1 MARITGHKIVD
12 KWQLVVNMDGLQYQG
27 NNGMRFNLYI
37 AGYYDDPISTADSD
51 NNGGEANVIFNI
63 TRVSPGWTQFVVKRV
78 MFGTGNEY
86 PVGYP
91 FDEFVPEKN
100 TPTPPPDPTPRT
112 QPMTAYII
120 DEISFATDRSVTVSF
135 RVNGYGSISMYSETW
150 WQEGF
155 KKRLAGITIYEND
168 YDIQDG
174 RMKTVELSYRFDD
187 YGEESKFNMYG
198 ERGLPLGTVELK
210 FSQNPYRDDWIGNAD
225 IFCIDEYHYEY
236 YDKQYEAE
244 IAPIISGY
252 SMTITNSLQAPLFS
266 VRRDWQLL
274 INVFYYL
281 SSTTIGQL
289 KFGRRADYIP
299 RKGDVLTADMY
310 NGLIDI
316 ANSCLAEIKY
326 KYGWS
331 ARDLNPTIPDKVSK
345 GDIISKYFIFHLGK
359 AANAMSKFIQ
369 KQVNDNLIGRWSE
382 LR

>member
-1 MARITGHKIVD
+1 MARVVGHRIVD

-27 NNGMRFNLYI
+27 NNGMKFNLYI
-37 AGYYDDPISTADSD
+37 AGYYRDPISTADSD
-51 NNGGEANVIFNI
+51 NNGGEANVIFDI
-63 TRVSPGWTQFVVKRV
+63 TNVSPGLTQFVVKRV

-91 FDEFVPEKN
+91 FYEDVPSRD
-100 TPTPPPDPTPRT
+100 TPSPEPPKPQT

-150 WQEGF
+150 GQDGF
-155 KKRLAGITIYEND
+155 YKPLAHLAIYEHD
-168 YDIQDG
+168 SAIQDG
-174 RMKTVELSYRFDD
+174 RMKKVELSYRFDD

-225 IFCIDEYHYEY
+225 IFCIERYHYEY
-236 YDKQYEAE
+236 YDKQYEAR
-244 IAPIISGY
+244 IAPITSGY
-252 SMTITNSLQAPLFS
+252 STTITKSLQTPLFT

-281 SSTTIGQL
+281 SSTTIGHL

-299 RKGDVLTADMY
+299 REGEVLTADMY

-331 ARDLNPTIPDKVSK
+331 ARNLNPTIPDKVSK
-345 GDIISKYFIFHLGK
+345 GDIISRYFIYHLGQ
-359 AANAMSKFIQ
+359 AANEMGKFIQ

>member
-1 MARITGHKIVD
+1 MARARI
-12 KWQLVVNMDGLQYQG
+12 WQTELDGTSLTVRMDGLEYSG
-27 NNGMRFNLYI
+27 NRGMRFRLYVV
-37 AGYYDDPISTADSD
+37 GNPYYISEADSS
-51 NNGGEANVIFNI
+51 NNGGEANVIFNVSS
-63 TRVSPGWTQFVVKRV
+63 VSPGWTEFIVKRY
-78 MFGTGNEY
+78 MLESGREFQ
-86 PVGYP
+86 VGDSFY
-91 FDEFVPEKN
+91 KNIGGGN
-100 TPTPPPDPTPRT
+100 TPQPDPTPRT

-150 WQEGF
+150 GQDGF
-155 KKRLAGITIYEND
+155 YKPLAHLAIYEHD
-168 YDIQDG
+168 SAIQDG
-174 RMKTVELSYRFDD
+174 RMKKVELSYRFDD

-225 IFCIDEYHYEY
+225 IFCIERYHYEY
-236 YDKQYEAE
+236 YDKQYEAR
-244 IAPIISGY
+244 IAPITSGY
-252 SMTITNSLQAPLFS
+252 STTITKSLQTPLFT

-281 SSTTIGQL
+281 SSTTIGHL

-299 RKGDVLTADMY
+299 REGEVLTADMY

-331 ARDLNPTIPDKVSK
+331 ARNLNPTIPDKVSK
-345 GDIISKYFIFHLGK
+345 GDIISRYFIYHLGQ
-359 AANAMSKFIQ
+359 AANEMGKFIQ